1 MESKPTMKSYT
12 LEQEQ
17 TTKQILSQYPDNVDA
32 MAKHAIGKKHWLVL
46 ATGSSINA
54 AQSAR
59 YYIEKLTGAILDI
72 REPFHFTNYD
82 QLSDHVDY
90 IVGVS
95 QSGQSTSTIGA
106 LERIKQ
112 ESGLP
117 VAALSSDVQSAM
129 SKVADLTVD
138 IGCGKERVGYVTK
151 GFTATVL
158 TLMLTGLRIAELTEE
173 LSADEVAEQLYEFKL
188 ACSSM
193 NTIIAKSEAFYE
205 QYKDELLA
213 APKFTAVACGPAV
226 GTINEFETKF
236 IETVRVPSRGVE
248 LEAFMHGPYLE
259 VNKEHR
265 IFFVETASKVRDR
278 MIRLHQYESKITPYT
293 YRIVLEASDDPR
305 TIGLELPISEWIAPL
320 VLIIPFQVLAYHIAE
335 GRGNNLSQR
344 IYTDF
349 GVAMS
354 SKTQPGDYV

>member
-1 MESKPTMKSYT
+1 MEIKPTMKSYI

-17 TTKQILSQYPDNVDA
+17 MTTNILSQYPSNVDEIA
-32 MAKHAIGKKHWLVL
+32 RQALGRKHWILL

-59 YYIEKLTGAILDI
+59 YYVEKMTGAILDV

-82 QLSDHVDY
+82 RLSDHIDY

-117 VAALSSDVQSAM
+117 IAAFSSDVQSAM
-129 SKVADLTVD
+129 SEVADIMVD
-138 IGCGKERVGYVTK
+138 VGCGKERVGYVTK

-158 TLMLTGLRIAELTEE
+158 TLMLTGLRIGQLSGKVTE
-173 LSADEVAEQLYEFKL
+173 DEVQRQLNQFNL
-188 ACSSM
+188 ACRSI
-193 NTIIAKSEAFYE
+193 NRIITKTESFYE
-205 QYKDELLA
+205 LFKDELLVA
-213 APKFTAVACGPAV
+213 SKFTAIGYGPSV
-226 GTINEFETKF
+226 GTVNEFETKF
-236 IETVRVPSRGVE
+236 IETVRVPTRGIE

-265 IFFVETASKVRDR
+265 IFFIETESKVRDR
-278 MIRLHQYESKITPYT
+278 MIRLKQYESKYTPYT
-293 YRIVLEASDDPR
+293 YGIQLEASSDAR
-305 TIGLELPISEWIAPL
+305 TIGLDLDINEWMAPL
-320 VLIIPFQVLAYHIAE
+320 ILVIPFQVLAYHVAE
-335 GRGNNLSQR
+335 DRGNNLSQR

-354 SKTQPGDYV
+354 SKTAPGDYV

>member
-1 MESKPTMKSYT
+1 MSYT

-17 TTKQILSQYPDNVDA
+17 TTKQILSRYPNNVDE
-32 MAKHAIGKKHWLVL
+32 MARQALGKKHWLVL

-59 YYIEKLTGAILDI
+59 YYIEKMTGAILDI

-82 QLSDHVDY
+82 QLSDHIDY
-90 IVGVS
+90 IAGVS

-106 LERIKQ
+106 LERIKK

-117 VAALSSDVQSAM
+117 IAALSSDVHSAM
-129 SKVADLTVD
+129 SEVADLMVD
-138 IGCGKERVGYVTK
+138 VGCGKERVGYVTK
-151 GFTATVL
+151 GFTATTL
-158 TLMLTGLRIAELTEE
+158 TLMLAGLRIAD
-173 LSADEVAEQLYEFKL
+173 LSGKLSSDEVAEQINQFNL
-188 ACSSM
+188 ACSSI
-193 NTIIAKSEAFYE
+193 NSIIAKTESFYE
-205 QYKDELLA
+205 QFKDELLT
-213 APKFTAVACGPAV
+213 APKFTVIACGPAV

-259 VNKEHR
+259 VNQEHR
-265 IFFVETASKVRDR
+265 IFFVETDSKVRDR
-278 MIRLHQYESKITPYT
+278 LIRLKQYESKITPYT
-293 YRIVLEASDDPR
+293 YGIVLEASSDPR
-305 TIGLELPISEWIAPL
+305 TIGLELSISEWIAPL
-320 VLIIPFQVLAYHIAE
+320 VLIVPFQVLAYHIAE

-354 SKTQPGDYV
+354 SKTAPGDYV